1 MKIRALAAIA
11 ALFAL
16 TACNMDSSPA
26 TENPTTGL
34 SSSGT
39 KIVPASQAIRQ
50 ADLTGTDLGTMT
62 DADVA
67 KVMRPGPHCSFSY
80 VSGGKP
86 VLIAVPDG
94 ASGSRGYIK
103 LHGML
108 VELATGEPD
117 IRAFSD
123 GPTFGPNRSPL
134 PWHPCQDAR
143 THPQGKPIW
152 CSPFSRDYASVTAAS
167 TAAPKAGCREASR

>member
-123 GPTFGPNRSPL
+123 GADFRAE
-134 PWHPCQDAR
+134 QIA
-143 THPQGKPIW
+143 I
-152 CSPFSRDYASVTAAS
+152 AV
-167 TAAPKAGCREASR
+167 APVSGRANSSAREADLVFALQQGLRVGYGGFYSCAEGRLPRSK

>member
-1 MKIRALAAIA
+1 MKMRALAAIA
-11 ALFAL
+11 APVTLS
-16 TACNMDSSPA
+16 ACNMDSSPA

-39 KIVPASQAIRQ
+39 KIVPASQAVRQ

-86 VLIAVPDG
+86 VLIAVPGG

-108 VELATGEPD
+108 VELETGAPD
-117 IRAFSD
+117 VQALSAGTVFRAEQIAAAVAPVEDRANASERKADLVFALQQ
-123 GPTFGPNRSPL
+123 GLRVGYGGFYNCAKGGL
-134 PWHPCQDAR
+134 PR
-143 THPQGKPIW
+143 
-152 CSPFSRDYASVTAAS
+152 
-167 TAAPKAGCREASR
+167 RE